1 MSRTNARYPSKLIS
15 PAGGRVLP
23 TSLFERPGLKKL
35 TRRKHSSPRPNR
47 QQARRD
53 EGCPDQAQ
61 GVTSLIAMFGGGV
74 KTNSS
79 DKNQVRQLSASKS
92 KKCIKSKK
100 TGRCLQHDCEFKATR
115 KQENTFVKD
124 QSGRLTLG
132 LKEVEIEMCSSLLN
146 TQLATKL
153 CRDVSGQNYVSG
165 GKKTNKF
172 LERLS
177 EDLPCG
183 EERPFRHQ
191 KPVSNAGFEPHGT
204 SL

>member
-1 MSRTNARYPSKLIS
+1 M
-15 PAGGRVLP
+15 
-23 TSLFERPGLKKL
+23 
-35 TRRKHSSPRPNR
+35 
-47 QQARRD
+47 
-53 EGCPDQAQ
+53 
-61 GVTSLIAMFGGGV
+61 
-74 KTNSS
+74 
-79 DKNQVRQLSASKS
+79 
-92 KKCIKSKK
+92 
-100 TGRCLQHDCEFKATR
+100 
-115 KQENTFVKD
+115 KD

-183 EERPFRHQ
+183 EERTFRHQ
-191 KPVSNAGFEPHGT
+191 KPVSNAGFEPYGT